1 MERGTCG
8 LIVGGA
14 AFVLLVIGILLSF
27 YTVGA
32 GEVGSITNWGAVQY
46 TVNPGLGMKVPI
58 ANGIVK
64 MNIQTQKDEV
74 DASSAS
80 KDLQTVTAKIA
91 VNYRL
96 DPAFAMQVYQEIG
109 TDYQNKIV
117 SPAIQNAFKSVT
129 AQYTAEELITK
140 REEVRIKAEKAL
152 SEQVT
157 KYHVIIENF
166 NVVNFDFSK
175 AFNDAI
181 EAKQVAQQE
190 VETAKQKLA
199 QAQVDAE
206 TAIAQAKGQAESQK
220 ALKDTGAMTPEY
232 LYYIFLQKW
241 DGKLPAVMGGA
252 SPMIDVNSMIPAS
265 GK

>member
-1 MERGTCG
+1 M
-8 LIVGGA
+8 
-14 AFVLLVIGILLSF
+14 
-27 YTVGA
+27 
-32 GEVGSITNWGAVQY
+32 
-46 TVNPGLGMKVPI
+46 
-58 ANGIVK
+58 
-64 MNIQTQKDEV
+64 
-74 DASSAS
+74 
-80 KDLQTVTAKIA
+80 
-91 VNYRL
+91 
-96 DPAFAMQVYQEIG
+96 
-109 TDYQNKIV
+109 
-117 SPAIQNAFKSVT
+117 
-129 AQYTAEELITK
+129 
-140 REEVRIKAEKAL
+140 
-152 SEQVT
+152 
-157 KYHVIIENF
+157 IIENF